1 MKTQIGATEP
11 DFTPGL
17 VNYPFPLI
25 NCLPPKKKVGESLK
39 CLFGD
44 VMCCFL
50 YYMCNKIYWME
61 VLSSN
66 PS

>member
-25 NCLPPKKKVGESLK
+25 NCLPPKEKVREFLK
-39 CLFGD
+39 YFFGD
-44 VMCCFL
+44 VMC
-50 YYMCNKIYWME
+50 NKINTRME